1 MPRVNMI
8 PVSGSCA
15 GSDLLIAAHAAFLAE
30 LQIKGCMDRSNRLVD
45 GFLLGCHL
53 SSVRLFTL
61 LVELRKWSVSAVQ
74 RPRYMQ
80 QFLQFVIQSWFQ
92 CAWDSVRWAV
102 RSRPRCTSIT
112 MQPGRSY
119 SDKAWDESHIFQ
131 SSYFGFKLMYVM
143 GWFFSKALSQQ
154 RTFVMLGHSV

>member
-45 GFLLGCHL
+45 GFLL
-53 SSVRLFTL
+53 
-61 LVELRKWSVSAVQ
+61 
-74 RPRYMQ
+74 
-80 QFLQFVIQSWFQ
+80 
-92 CAWDSVRWAV
+92 
-102 RSRPRCTSIT
+102 
-112 MQPGRSY
+112 
-119 SDKAWDESHIFQ
+119 ESHIFQ

-143 GWFFSKALSQQ
+143 G
-154 RTFVMLGHSV
+154 